1 MSEEDLSLGQ
11 EQERLARELFEVM
24 RKGKDQIIHK
34 NDTWEHSLNDNGR
47 KGFIDIAEWII
58 NDRKRICEPL
68 VRWRKA
74 DPYTKEGKYPEDA
87 ISETLKLAG
96 EEV

>member
-1 MSEEDLSLGQ
+1 MTER
-11 EQERLARELFEVM
+11 ERLIREI
-24 RKGKDQIIHK
+24 KTITK
-34 NDTWEHSLNDNGR
+34 NATDLDC
-47 KGFIDIAEWII
+47 GFIADFII

-68 VRWRKA
+68 VKWRKA

-96 EEV
+96 QKEG